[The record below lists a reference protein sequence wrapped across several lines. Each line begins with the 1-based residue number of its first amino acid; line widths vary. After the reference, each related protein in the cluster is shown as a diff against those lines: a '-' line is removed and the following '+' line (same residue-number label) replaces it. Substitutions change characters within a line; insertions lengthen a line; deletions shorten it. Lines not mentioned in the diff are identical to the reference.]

1 MHRQGPVKPLERLE
15 DAVTE
20 MLDGVTADLR
30 SKSLKCLHSQA
41 VVRSLREVI
50 GMGRRAQ
57 VQIKREIDAKPLSIA
72 SFMLENPDMRPE
84 AKIVDPDDI
93 MGVRRGHTV
102 RSL

>member
-1 MHRQGPVKPLERLE
+1 MHRQGTVKPLERLE

-30 SKSLKCLHSQA
+30 SQSLKCLHSQA
-41 VVRSLREVI
+41 VVRRRREVI
-50 GMGRRAQ
+50 GTGRRAE

-72 SFMLENPDMRPE
+72 SFMLEHPDMRPE

-93 MGVRRGHTV
+93 KGVRRGHAV